1 MTLWER
7 GFFSSAADEELGVRL
22 TSVTSTRD
30 GSRRASEQQR
40 HTTGQAGVRAR
51 HSGPRASLVGG
62 AASTAP
68 ALSTGPLDPWTKL
81 LPSWLRSLRE
91 AALCDVSKDKWC
103 RPGWAWS
110 KGAQNQTRGAR
121 GGPGPPPL
129 AGLGPVRV
137 STVLSAADRQVQSI
151 YRAILRLTGETGVYA
166 RPACTRDGQL
176 RCPSWTSQRGAGPA
190 SPSACVPGR
199 GRLPNPHVVQP
210 WRL

>member
-30 GSRRASEQQR
+30 GSHRASEQQR
-40 HTTGQAGVRAR
+40 HTARQAGVRACR
-51 HSGPRASLVGG
+51 WGPRASLAGG
-62 AASTAP
+62 AANTAP
-68 ALSTGPLDPWTKL
+68 APSTGPLDPWTKL
-81 LPSWLRSLRE
+81 LPSWLRLLKL
-91 AALCDVSKDKWC
+91 LCDVFKDKWC

-110 KGAQNQTRGAR
+110 KGAQNQTRRAR

-137 STVLSAADRQVQSI
+137 STVLSAADRQARSI
-151 YRAILRLTGETGVYA
+151 YRAILRQTGKTGVYA
-166 RPACTRDGQL
+166 RPACTCDRQL
-176 RCPSWTSQRGAGPA
+176 RCPSWTSRRGAGPA
-190 SPSACVPGR
+190 SPSACASGC
-199 GRLPNPHVVQP
+199 GQLPCPHVVQP